1 MATSGGRRET
11 GGVAEVWQSTHA
23 GRHLARRGKRDTRP
37 ELLLRSAVHQLGLRF
52 SVQKNL
58 AKGCTPDLVLVRHRL
73 AVFVDGCFWHQCPD
87 HGRTSFSGPN
97 ADLWVK
103 KMQRNRER
111 DRRADQL
118 AEEAGYRVIRVW
130 ECRVMSDPAGM
141 ARLVQEAVEVATA

>member
-1 MATSGGRRET
+1 VT
-11 GGVAEVWQSTHA
+11 GWVSTQK
-23 GRHLARRGKRDTRP
+23 GRHLAARSKRDTLP
-37 ELLLRSAVHQLGLRF
+37 ERLLRSAVHQLGLRYA
-52 SVQKNL
+52 VQKNL

-103 KMQRNRER
+103 KMERNRER

-118 AEEAGYRVIRVW
+118 AEVAGYRVIRVW
-130 ECRVMSDPAGM
+130 ECRIVSDPTAV
-141 ARLVQEAVEVATA
+141 ARLVQQAVETAIA